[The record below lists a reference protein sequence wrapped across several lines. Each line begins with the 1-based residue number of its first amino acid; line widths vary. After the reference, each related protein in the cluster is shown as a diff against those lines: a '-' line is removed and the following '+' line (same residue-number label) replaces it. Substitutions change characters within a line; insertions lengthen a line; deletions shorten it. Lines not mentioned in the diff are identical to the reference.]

1 MTDAIAVRVGWTAHG
16 GATVPP
22 VTLYLVRH
30 AHAGTRGR
38 FEGPDIDRPLSEKGH
53 HQAEALAADLR
64 DVAVARVL
72 SSRAVRCQETVE
84 PLARGRGLTVDIHP
98 GLTEGTSAPA
108 TTALLWQLAADGV
121 DAVLSSHGDVIPA
134 ALAALHIDGVAVDDP
149 WALPKA
155 TYYVL
160 DVDAGV
166 ITGARFVDPRP

>member
-1 MTDAIAVRVGWTAHG
+1 
-16 GATVPP
+16 

-38 FEGPDIDRPLSEKGH
+38 HEGPDIDRPLSDKGH
-53 HQAEALAADLR
+53 KQAKAIAIDLR
-64 DVAVARVL
+64 DAAIDRVL

-84 PLARGRGLTVDIHP
+84 PLARKRGLDVEVHP
-98 GLTEGTSAPA
+98 ALTEGTSAPA
-108 TTALLWQLAADGV
+108 TTSLLWQLAADGI

-160 DVDAGV
+160 EVDRGV
-166 ITGARFVDPRP
+166 ITEARFVDPRP